1 MKTSTRLLCLM
12 LALLLCLCVFFVACN
27 NEPDPTPT
35 PDGGGEGDGT
45 GGTDTP
51 APEEPA
57 DPTDQQKGELHPTG
71 YTGEGAQIKE
81 PNQEVSGDETLR
93 S

>member
-1 MKTSTRLLCLM
+1 M

-27 NEPDPTPT
+27 NEPDPEPTPT
-35 PDGGGEGDGT
+35 PDDGGSGSGGGT
-45 GGTDTP
+45 VTP
-51 APEEPA
+51 EPEEPT
-57 DPTDQQKGELHPTG
+57 DPTDQKKGELHPTG
-71 YTGEGAQIKE
+71 YTGEGAQIQE

>member
-1 MKTSTRLLCLM
+1 MKTSSRLLCLM

-27 NEPDPTPT
+27 NEPDPEPTPT
-35 PDGGGEGDGT
+35 PDDGGS
-45 GGTDTP
+45 GGTVTP
-51 APEEPA
+51 EPEEPV
-57 DPTDQQKGELHPTG
+57 DPTDQKKGELHPTG
-71 YTGEGAQIKE
+71 YTGEGAQIQE

>member
-27 NEPDPTPT
+27 NEPDPEPTPT
-35 PDGGGEGDGT
+35 PDDGGS
-45 GGTDTP
+45 GGTVTP
-51 APEEPA
+51 EPEEPA
-57 DPTDQQKGELHPTG
+57 DPTDQKKGELHPTG
-71 YTGEGAQIKE
+71 YTGEGAQIQE

>member
-27 NEPDPTPT
+27 NEPDPEPTPT
-35 PDGGGEGDGT
+35 PDD
-45 GGTDTP
+45 GGTVTP
-51 APEEPA
+51 EPEPEPEEPA
-57 DPTDQQKGELHPTG
+57 DPTDQKKGELHPTG
-71 YTGEGAQIKE
+71 YTGEGAQIQE